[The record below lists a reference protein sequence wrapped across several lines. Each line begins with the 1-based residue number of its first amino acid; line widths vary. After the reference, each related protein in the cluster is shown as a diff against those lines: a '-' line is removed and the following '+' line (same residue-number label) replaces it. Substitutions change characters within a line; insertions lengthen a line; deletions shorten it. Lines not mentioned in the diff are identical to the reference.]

1 MADVVYV
8 LCALTS
14 LLCATLLWRGYRR
27 SRTRLL
33 WASAMCFIGLFLNNL
48 LLLIDLR
55 MFPQV
60 DLALWRIAP
69 ALGGVCVLLYG
80 LVLDPE
86 LR

>member
-1 MADVVYV
+1 MADLVYV

-14 LLCATLLWRGYRR
+14 LLCASLLWRGYRR
-27 SRTRLL
+27 SRTQLL
-33 WASAMCFIGLFLNNL
+33 WASALCFIGLFLNNL

-55 MFPQV
+55 VFPQM
-60 DLALWRIAP
+60 DLAVWRIVP
-69 ALGGVCVLLYG
+69 ALGGVSVLLYG